1 MNLIIFGPPGA
12 GKGTQSNNIINN
24 FDLKQVSTGD
34 LLRNEIKIQT
44 DLGKKIESIINNG
57 QLVSD
62 DIVNTLIRKIILDPK
77 NFNRLIFDGYP
88 RTISQVYSLEKLL
101 EEFNQKISI
110 VFNLSIDKDIVSK
123 RANGRVICT
132 RCFGIFNVYL
142 NPPNSKNHK
151 CEKKYLEKRTDD
163 NSKTILN
170 RYETYVAKTKPILDY
185 YNNKGLLFEIDGNQK
200 IVEIY
205 GKIKGI
211 LENIR
216 DWHYVYFLY
225 KFPWK
230 NLTSLIYGSYSRYQY
245 PSK

>member
-1 MNLIIFGPPGA
+1 MNLIILGPPGA
-12 GKGTQSNNIINN
+12 GKGTQANKIIND

-34 LLRNEIKIQT
+34 LLRSEIKIQT
-44 DLGKKIESIINNG
+44 DLGKKIESMVNNG
-57 QLVSD
+57 ELVSD
-62 DIVNTLIRKIILDPK
+62 EEVNTLIREIISDPK

-101 EEFNQKISI
+101 KEFNQKISI
-110 VFNLSIDKDIVSK
+110 VFNLNVDKDNVSK
-123 RANGRVICT
+123 RVKGRVICT
-132 RCFGIFNVYL
+132 RCFRIFNIYL

-151 CEKKYLEKRTDD
+151 CEEKYLEKRTDD

-170 RYETYVAKTKPILDY
+170 RYGTYVAKTKPILDY
-185 YNNKGLLFEIDGNQK
+185 YSKKGLLLEIDGNQK
-200 IVEIY
+200 IVEIFD
-205 GKIKGI
+205 KIKGI

-230 NLTSLIYGSYSRYQY
+230 NLTSLIYGPYSRYQY

>member
-34 LLRNEIKIQT
+34 LLRSEIKIQT
-44 DLGKKIESIINNG
+44 DLGKEIESIINNG
-57 QLVSD
+57 ELVSD
-62 DIVNTLIRKIILDPK
+62 DVVNTLIRKIISDPK

-101 EEFNQKISI
+101 KEFNQKISI
-110 VFNLSIDKDIVSK
+110 VFNLDVDKDIVSK

-132 RCFGIFNVYL
+132 RCFRIFNVYL

-163 NSKTILN
+163 SSKTILN
-170 RYETYVAKTKPILDY
+170 RYEIYVTKTKPILDY
-185 YNNKGLLFEIDGNQK
+185 YNKNGLLLEIDGNQK
-200 IVEIY
+200 IAEIY
-205 GKIKGI
+205 DKIKGI

-216 DWHYVYFLY
+216 D
-225 KFPWK
+225 
-230 NLTSLIYGSYSRYQY
+230 
-245 PSK
+245 

>member
-34 LLRNEIKIQT
+34 LLRSEIKIQT

-57 QLVSD
+57 KLVSD
-62 DIVNTLIRKIILDPK
+62 DVVNTLIGKIISAPK
-77 NFNRLIFDGYP
+77 NFNRLIFDVYP

-101 EEFNQKISI
+101 KEFNQKISI
-110 VFNLSIDKDIVSK
+110 VFNLYVDKDIVSK
-123 RANGRVICT
+123 RVNGRVICN
-132 RCFGIFNVYL
+132 RCFKIFNIYL
-142 NPPNSKNHK
+142 NPPDSKNHK

-170 RYETYVAKTKPILDY
+170 RYETYVEKTKPILDY
-185 YNNKGLLFEIDGNQK
+185 YNKKGLLLEIDGNQK

-205 GKIKGI
+205 DKIKGI
-211 LENIR
+211 LQNIR
-216 DWHYVYFLY
+216 D
-225 KFPWK
+225 
-230 NLTSLIYGSYSRYQY
+230 
-245 PSK
+245 

>member
-34 LLRNEIKIQT
+34 LLRSEIKTQT

-57 QLVSD
+57 EFVSD
-62 DIVNTLIRKIILDPK
+62 DVVNTLIRKIISDPK

-88 RTISQVYSLEKLL
+88 RTISQVDSLEKLL
-101 EEFNQKISI
+101 KEFNQKISI
-110 VFNLSIDKDIVSK
+110 VFNLYLDKDIVSK
-123 RANGRVICT
+123 RVNGRIICT
-132 RCFGIFNVYL
+132 RCFRIFNLYL
-142 NPPNSKNHK
+142 EPPNAKNHK
-151 CEKKYLEKRTDD
+151 CEKKYLEKRIDD

-185 YNNKGLLFEIDGNQK
+185 YNKRGIFQEIDGNQK

-216 DWHYVYFLY
+216 D
-225 KFPWK
+225 
-230 NLTSLIYGSYSRYQY
+230 
-245 PSK
+245 

>member
-34 LLRNEIKIQT
+34 LLRSEIKIQT
-44 DLGKKIESIINNG
+44 DLGKKIELIINNG
-57 QLVSD
+57 ELVSD
-62 DIVNTLIRKIILDPK
+62 DVVNTLIRKIISNPK

-110 VFNLSIDKDIVSK
+110 VFNLNIDKDIVSK

-170 RYETYVAKTKPILDY
+170 RYGTYVAKTKPILDY
-185 YNNKGLLFEIDGNQK
+185 YNKKALLLDIDGNQK

-205 GKIKGI
+205 NKIKGI

-230 NLTSLIYGSYSRYQY
+230 ILTSLIYGPYSRYQY

>member
-34 LLRNEIKIQT
+34 LLRSEIKIRT
-44 DLGKKIESIINNG
+44 DLGRKIESIINNG
-57 QLVSD
+57 ELVSD
-62 DIVNTLIRKIILDPK
+62 DVVNTLIRKIISDPK

-88 RTISQVYSLEKLL
+88 RTISQVYILEKLL
-101 EEFNQKISI
+101 KEFNQKISI
-110 VFNLSIDKDIVSK
+110 VFNLNVDKDIVSK
-123 RANGRVICT
+123 RVNGRVICT
-132 RCFGIFNVYL
+132 RCFRIFNVYL
-142 NPPNSKNHK
+142 NSPNSKNHR
-151 CEKKYLEKRTDD
+151 CEEKYLEKRTDD

-185 YNNKGLLFEIDGNQK
+185 YNKRGLLLEIDGSQK

-205 GKIKGI
+205 SKIKGI

-216 DWHYVYFLY
+216 DWHYVCFLY

-230 NLTSLIYGSYSRYQY
+230 NLTSLIYGPYSRYQY

>member
-34 LLRNEIKIQT
+34 LLRSEIKIQT
-44 DLGKKIESIINNG
+44 DLGKKIETIINNG
-57 QLVSD
+57 KLVSD
-62 DIVNTLIRKIILDPK
+62 DVVNTLIRKIISDPK

-101 EEFNQKISI
+101 KEFNQKISI
-110 VFNLSIDKDIVSK
+110 VLNLNVDKDIVSK

-132 RCFGIFNVYL
+132 SCFGIFNVYL
-142 NPPNSKNHK
+142 NPPNLQNHK
-151 CEKKYLEKRTDD
+151 CEKKYLEKRIDD

-170 RYETYVAKTKPILDY
+170 RYGTYVAKTKPILDY
-185 YNNKGLLFEIDGNQK
+185 YSKKGLLLEIDGNQK
-200 IVEIY
+200 IAEIFD
-205 GKIKGI
+205 KIKGI

-216 DWHYVYFLY
+216 D
-225 KFPWK
+225 
-230 NLTSLIYGSYSRYQY
+230 
-245 PSK
+245 

>member
-24 FDLKQVSTGD
+24 FNLKQVSTGD
-34 LLRNEIKIQT
+34 LLRSEIKIQT
-44 DLGKKIESIINNG
+44 DLGKKIESIISNG
-57 QLVSD
+57 ELVSD
-62 DIVNTLIRKIILDPK
+62 DVVDALIRKIISDPK

-101 EEFNQKISI
+101 KEFNQKISI
-110 VFNLSIDKDIVSK
+110 VFNLYVDKDIVSK
-123 RANGRVICT
+123 RVNGRIICT

-142 NPPNSKNHK
+142 DSLNLKNHK

-170 RYETYVAKTKPILDY
+170 RYVTYVAKTKPILDY
-185 YNNKGLLFEIDGNQK
+185 YNKEGLLIEIDGNQK

-205 GKIKGI
+205 DKIKGI

-216 DWHYVYFLY
+216 DWHYVCFLY
-225 KFPWK
+225 KFLLK
-230 NLTSLIYGSYSRYQY
+230 NLTLLIYGPYSRY
-245 PSK
+245 

>member
-34 LLRNEIKIQT
+34 LLRSEIKIQT

-57 QLVSD
+57 ELVSVD
-62 DIVNTLIRKIILDPK
+62 AVNTLIRKIISDPK

-101 EEFNQKISI
+101 KEFNQKISI
-110 VFNLSIDKDIVSK
+110 VFNLNVDKDIILK

-132 RCFGIFNVYL
+132 RCFRIFNVYL

-185 YNNKGLLFEIDGNQK
+185 YNKKGLLLEIDGNQK

-205 GKIKGI
+205 DKIKGI

-230 NLTSLIYGSYSRYQY
+230 NLTSLIYGPYSRYQY

>member
-57 QLVSD
+57 ELVSD
-62 DIVNTLIRKIILDPK
+62 DVVNTLIRKIISDPK

-88 RTISQVYSLEKLL
+88 RTISQIYSLEKLL
-101 EEFNQKISI
+101 KEFNQKISI
-110 VFNLSIDKDIVSK
+110 VFNLNVDRDIGSK
-123 RANGRVICT
+123 RAKGRVICN
-132 RCFGIFNVYL
+132 RCFRIFNVHL

-151 CEKKYLEKRTDD
+151 CEKKYLEKRADD

-185 YNNKGLLFEIDGNQK
+185 YNKKGFLIEIDGNQK

-205 GKIKGI
+205 DKIKGI

-216 DWHYVYFLY
+216 D
-225 KFPWK
+225 
-230 NLTSLIYGSYSRYQY
+230 
-245 PSK
+245 

>member
-34 LLRNEIKIQT
+34 LLRSEIKNQT

-57 QLVSD
+57 ELVSD
-62 DIVNTLIRKIILDPK
+62 DVVNTLIRKIISDPK
-77 NFNRLIFDGYP
+77 NFDRLIFDGYP

-101 EEFNQKISI
+101 KEFNQKISI
-110 VFNLSIDKDIVSK
+110 VFNLNVDKDIVSK
-123 RANGRVICT
+123 RANGRVICS
-132 RCFGIFNVYL
+132 RCFRIFNVYL
-142 NPPNSKNHK
+142 NPPNSENHK

-163 NSKTILN
+163 SSKTILN

-185 YNNKGLLFEIDGNQK
+185 YNKKGLLLEIDGNRK

-205 GKIKGI
+205 DKIKGI

-230 NLTSLIYGSYSRYQY
+230 NQTSLIYGPYSRNQY